1 MRKQLFIFFLLLFIN
16 LNDLVLAQSVELDSV
31 TVTAS
36 IIPQKEK
43 ETGRNI
49 LSISGSNIQ
58 QLPIN
63 SIDELLKYLPGI
75 EVQQRGP
82 QGSQSD
88 IIIRGGTFQQVLV
101 VIDGVRL
108 NEPLTGH
115 FNGNIPLHP
124 ADIKQ
129 IDIIKGAAAAVYGSE
144 AVGGVINIITH
155 HKDVIKNTALH
166 AGFKWGSFGQKNAN
180 IWLKFNKNKWGLS
193 ISAVSNKADG
203 ETLRGTTGYFK
214 NEFLTAKFDYI
225 FKHNWKL
232 NLLHI
237 TSANDFNA
245 QNFYTTFKSDTAA
258 ETVKSSWTK
267 ISISKEQHKI
277 LFKTDVSYKKLN
289 DFYRFNPTG
298 AFNQNHSSLF
308 MVQSQIVYKM
318 NANHQL
324 ATGLQFINKK
334 IVSNDR
340 GNHELAHAGSFIV
353 LTHKFWNNFNVNESI
368 RIDWDQS
375 YGWVVIPQLNSSW
388 VKKNFTVRSSIGRG
402 VRDADFTERYNN
414 YNKQLV
420 TSGSI
425 GNPYLQ
431 TEKSWSYELGLDY
444 RVSVDFKWGTTF
456 FYRDQRN
463 LIDWLPTDYSLMPRT
478 VNLVPNGNYS
488 LANNLSSVQTSGIET
503 YLTYTKSWSE
513 KTKLQ
518 CMTGLVW
525 LNSKDANKMP
535 SFYISSHA
543 KFLWNQQL
551 VLQMGKLQLAV
562 NSVYKVRNKQA
573 ASAINTELSENY
585 FLLNSKFSYH
595 VNNRHASIFL
605 ESSNLLDTKY
615 SDLLGALMPGRW
627 VCAGVQ
633 IKLQ

>member
-1 MRKQLFIFFLLLFIN
+1 
-16 LNDLVLAQSVELDSV
+16 VLAQSVELDSV

-82 QGSQSD
+82 QGAQSD

-101 VIDGVRL
+101 VIDGVRM

-129 IDIIKGAAAAVYGSE
+129 IDIIKGAAAAVYGSD

-166 AGFKWGSFGQKNAN
+166 AGFKWGSFGQKNTN
-180 IWLKFNKNKWGLS
+180 LWLGFNKSKWGLS

-214 NEFLTAKFDYI
+214 NEFLTAKFDYV
-225 FKHNWKL
+225 FKNNWKL

-267 ISISKEQHKI
+267 ISISKEQHSI
-277 LFKTDVSYKKLN
+277 LFKTDVSFKKLN

-298 AFNQNHSSLF
+298 AFNQNHSNLF
-308 MVQSQIVYKM
+308 LVQSQIVYKI
-318 NANHQL
+318 NAKHQL
-324 ATGLQFINKK
+324 ATGLQLINKK

-353 LTHKFWNNFNVNESI
+353 LTHKFPNNFNVNESI

-388 VKKNFTVRSSIGRG
+388 VKNQFTVRSSIGRG

-431 TEKSWSYELGLDY
+431 TEKSWSYELGVDY
-444 RVSVDFKWGTTF
+444 RISNEFKVGTTL
-456 FYRDQRN
+456 FYRDQKQ
-463 LIDWLPTDYSLMPRT
+463 LIDWIPTNYSLMPRN
-478 VNLVPNGNYS
+478 VNLIPTGNYA
-488 LANNLSSVQTSGIET
+488 LANNLSSVQTSGIEVD
-503 YLTYTKSWSE
+503 LVYTKKWSD
-513 KTKLQ
+513 KKSIRY
-518 CMTGLVW
+518 MSGIIW
-525 LNSKDANKMP
+525 LNSNDANNTP

-543 KFLWNQQL
+543 KFLWNQQML
-551 VLQMGKLQLAV
+551 LQCGKAQLAI
-562 NSVYKVRNKQA
+562 NSVYKVRSKQTA
-573 ASAINTELSENY
+573 AAINAHLSENY
-585 FLLNSKFSYH
+585 FLVNSKFSYLM
-595 VNNRHASIFL
+595 NNSQSSVFI
-605 ESSNLLDTKY
+605 ESLNILDTKY
-615 SDLLGALMPGRW
+615 SDLLGANMPGRW
-627 VCAGVQ
+627 FSAGFQ
-633 IKLQ
+633 IKL

>member
-1 MRKQLFIFFLLLFIN
+1 MRKQLLIFFIVLFFN
-16 LNDLVLAQSVELDSV
+16 LDELVLAQSAELDSV

-58 QLPIN
+58 HLPIN
-63 SIDELLKYLPGI
+63 SIDDLLKYLPGI

-82 QGSQSD
+82 QGAQSD

-101 VIDGVRL
+101 VIDGVRM

-129 IDIIKGAAAAVYGSE
+129 IDIIKGAAAAVYGSD
-144 AVGGVINIITH
+144 AVGGAINIITH
-155 HKDVIKNTALH
+155 HNKAVIKNIAINTGL
-166 AGFKWGSFGQKNAN
+166 KWGSFGQKNAN
-180 IWLKFNKNKWGLS
+180 FWLRFNKNKWGLS
-193 ISAVSNKADG
+193 VSAVSNKADG
-203 ETLRGTTGYFK
+203 EPLRGTTGYFN
-214 NEFLTAKFDYI
+214 NEFITAKFDYV
-225 FKHNWKL
+225 FNHNWKL

-267 ISISKEQHKI
+267 ISISKELKSI
-277 LFKTDVSYKKLN
+277 LFKTDVSFKKLN

-298 AFNQNHSSLF
+298 AFNQNFSNLF
-308 MVQSQIVYKM
+308 LAQSQIVYKV
-318 NANHQL
+318 NTKHQL
-324 ATGLQFINKK
+324 AGGLQFINKK

-353 LTHKFWNNFNVNESI
+353 LTHKFSHNMNVNESI

-388 VKKNFTVRSSIGRG
+388 VKNQFTVRSSIGRG

-414 YNKQLV
+414 YNKQQV

-431 TEKSWSYELGLDY
+431 TEKSWSYELGVDY
-444 RVSVDFKWGTTF
+444 RISDEFKLGTTL
-456 FYRDQRN
+456 FYRDQKQ
-463 LIDWLPTDYSLMPRT
+463 LIDWIPTSYTLMPRT
-478 VNLVPNGNYS
+478 VNLIPTGNYA
-488 LANNLSSVQTSGIET
+488 LANNLSSVQTSGIEVD
-503 YLTYTKSWSE
+503 LVCIKKWLDKKSIRYMSG
-513 KTKLQ
+513 
-518 CMTGLVW
+518 MIW
-525 LNSKDANKMP
+525 LNSNDANNTP

-543 KFLWNQQL
+543 KFLWNQQIL
-551 VLQMGKLQLAV
+551 LQSGKAQLAI
-562 NSVYKVRNKQA
+562 NSVYKVRSKQTA
-573 ASAINTELSENY
+573 AAINANLSENY
-585 FLLNSKFSYH
+585 LLVNSKFSYFL
-595 VNNRHASIFL
+595 NKSQSTIFI
-605 ESSNLLDTKY
+605 ESLNMLDTEY
-615 SDLLGALMPGRW
+615 SDLLGAIMPGRW
-627 VCAGVQ
+627 FSAGFQ
-633 IKLQ
+633 IKL